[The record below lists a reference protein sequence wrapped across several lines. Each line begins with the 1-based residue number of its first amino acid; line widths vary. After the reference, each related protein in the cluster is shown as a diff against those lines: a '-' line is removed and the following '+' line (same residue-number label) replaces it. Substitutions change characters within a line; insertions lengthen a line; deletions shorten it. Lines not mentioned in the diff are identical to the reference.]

1 MSQAERGTKMEY
13 IRNLHSN
20 YLRSQLEEKPEEQ
33 SYRYRIISRGGISG
47 LLDCELRYLNE
58 DAFLYYDITSK
69 QSVAQF
75 FARKTIGREW
85 LRDFMYFLQSLHR
98 ELDRF
103 LLDEQDCMWNPEYIF
118 QDLDKKAF
126 YLVYEPYR
134 KQESK
139 FTEFL
144 EFLIEHLD
152 YEDDV
157 LVECVYHMYEQADAL
172 GDIYLQEQIFADMAK
187 LENVPECKE
196 EAESAEDVFTEIP
209 LREERTA
216 YVAESRSNP
225 VVSKEDKKA
234 GLWALFESRRKR
246 DRQEREKYRQEAS
259 RAMNGLMVAEE
270 GVYCEEEESV
280 REECGSTVYVEN
292 IQQERCLRRL
302 ISAEGDMDCV
312 LSQKDFIIGKK
323 KGEVD
328 LVLSDASVSRIHAR
342 IVYDGE
348 YYLEDMNSTNG
359 TFKNGLRLLPYEK
372 RILQSGDEVAF
383 GKKVMIFR

>member
-33 SYRYRIISRGGISG
+33 SYRYRIISRGGITG

-196 EAESAEDVFTEIP
+196 EAESAEGVFTEIP

-292 IQQERCLRRL
+292 I
-302 ISAEGDMDCV
+302 
-312 LSQKDFIIGKK
+312 
-323 KGEVD
+323 
-328 LVLSDASVSRIHAR
+328 
-342 IVYDGE
+342 
-348 YYLEDMNSTNG
+348 
-359 TFKNGLRLLPYEK
+359 
-372 RILQSGDEVAF
+372 
-383 GKKVMIFR
+383 